1 MFPKKISF
9 LMIFSLVTLLF
20 PGFIL
25 AEYSGLSGFSELA
38 FIKRNT
44 FDPNHYYT
52 EFINS
57 SWKPGGGIFILNLA
71 DRSERELFP
80 QMSGGVFGRFDISFD
95 AKRIVF
101 SYKKSA
107 GEGFR
112 IYSANIDGTNL
123 RQLTFPEPG
132 EAETAKKFKRGK
144 YHNGT
149 DDMDPCWLPDGGIA
163 FVSTRPRYG
172 VLCDPSDDLVVAT
185 MYRMEADG
193 SGMKRLS
200 YGALS
205 ENSPCVLPDGRIKKR
220 PERSLTDCSG

>member
-1 MFPKKISF
+1 
-9 LMIFSLVTLLF
+9 MIFSLVTLLF
-20 PGFIL
+20 PGLIL
-25 AEYSGLSGFSELA
+25 AEYSELSGFSELA

-95 AKRIVF
+95 AKHIVF

-132 EAETAKKFKRGK
+132 EAETAK
-144 YHNGT
+144 N
-149 DDMDPCWLPDGGIA
+149 
-163 FVSTRPRYG
+163 
-172 VLCDPSDDLVVAT
+172 
-185 MYRMEADG
+185 
-193 SGMKRLS
+193 LS
-200 YGALS
+200 AVNTTTELTTWIHAGFPTGA
-205 ENSPCVLPDGRIKKR
+205 
-220 PERSLTDCSG
+220 